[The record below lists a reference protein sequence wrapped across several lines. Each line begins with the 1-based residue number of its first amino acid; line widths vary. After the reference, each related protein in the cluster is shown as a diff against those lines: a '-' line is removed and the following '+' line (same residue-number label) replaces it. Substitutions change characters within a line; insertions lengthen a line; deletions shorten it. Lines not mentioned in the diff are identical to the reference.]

1 MFFCPAA
8 LENCGEEM
16 DVDVICYHKSIQSQP
31 SGFLKSTC
39 SYSNSSPPPFLK
51 EANANNHGEKHGKA
65 NPAPLP
71 RRQFP

>member
-1 MFFCPAA
+1 MFFRPAA

-16 DVDVICYHKSIQSQP
+16 DVDDICHKSIQSQP
-31 SGFLKSTC
+31 SGFLESTC
-39 SYSNSSPPPFLK
+39 SYSNSSPPPILK

-65 NPAPLP
+65 NPVSLP

>member
-1 MFFCPAA
+1 MFFRPAA

-16 DVDVICYHKSIQSQP
+16 DVDVIYSQP